1 MWKRKGENKNN
12 GQKSGQWF
20 RVTTDARARERE
32 STMFVNASTIWTRP
46 SEFFY
51 LMEQGVPPPCIQL
64 SPHLARQRRCG
75 GRRSRGGRREEE
87 RNESKRIVWI
97 AKMSAV
103 WEAHRLIIIPNI
115 ISQQRWFHS
124 FPSTFLPFFFSFFP
138 LFSICIRLDR
148 VSSSRSENN
157 PLLIPSEF
165 HLKKMET
172 FLRAD
177 SFLECS
183 LRLKKLV

>member
-32 STMFVNASTIWTRP
+32 STMFVRYLNASIRVFLSRGARSSPTLW
-46 SEFFY
+46 
-51 LMEQGVPPPCIQL
+51 IQL

-157 PLLIPSEF
+157 PLLLIPSEF

>member
-1 MWKRKGENKNN
+1 MASGFALPQTRK
-12 GQKSGQWF
+12 
-20 RVTTDARARERE
+20 RERE
-32 STMFVNASTIWTRP
+32 REHDVCKRVLYLNASIRVFL
-46 SEFFY
+46 SREARS
-51 LMEQGVPPPCIQL
+51 PPTLWIQL

-157 PLLIPSEF
+157 PLLLIPSEF

>member
-1 MWKRKGENKNN
+1 MA
-12 GQKSGQWF
+12 SGFALPQ
-20 RVTTDARARERE
+20 TRERE
-32 STMFVNASTIWTRP
+32 REREHDVCKRVLYLNASIRVFL
-46 SEFFY
+46 SR
-51 LMEQGVPPPCIQL
+51 GARSPPTLWIQL

-138 LFSICIRLDR
+138 LFSICIRPSFFFSFR
-148 VSSSRSENN
+148 EQPTSYPEWIPFEKNGNVSSRGFVSRMLS
-157 PLLIPSEF
+157 PS
-165 HLKKMET
+165 
-172 FLRAD
+172 
-177 SFLECS
+177 
-183 LRLKKLV
+183 

>member
-32 STMFVNASTIWTRP
+32 HDVCKRVHYLNASIRVFL
-46 SEFFY
+46 SR
-51 LMEQGVPPPCIQL
+51 GARSPPTLWIQL
-64 SPHLARQRRCG
+64 SPYLARQRRCG

-124 FPSTFLPFFFSFFP
+124 FPSTFLLFFFPSFLDLHTTRPSFFFSFREQPTSYPEWIPFEKNGN
-138 LFSICIRLDR
+138 
-148 VSSSRSENN
+148 VSSRGFVSRMLS
-157 PLLIPSEF
+157 PS
-165 HLKKMET
+165 
-172 FLRAD
+172 
-177 SFLECS
+177 
-183 LRLKKLV
+183 